1 MGRSYVLSGACMML
15 ILCGGCYTTKAAMN
29 PYSYAPSSPSRV
41 WQPPKSVKAATLS
54 DTPPELP
61 KQEDPFSLAELI
73 DIALAHNTMTRITWA
88 TARSAAAQYGQSQQK
103 LFPQLDANFS
113 YERVRSPSFGT
124 NLTGGFSGAGS
135 SLFNSG
141 TLNSQTVQPI
151 YYSDWGPQ
159 LRLSYLVFDFGAVRA
174 TTESYRQALYNADW
188 NHNSAIQQ
196 ILKIIMD
203 DYYRYTYQKEL
214 LISNAEDVETTRLV
228 LEAASTAFETGVR
241 DVSDVLQAKTQFLN
255 SQTVLSSQQ
264 QQVTVA
270 TSRLL
275 TDMGLPATTAL
286 KTQELPDHIP
296 ETNVLPPVEDLIA
309 VALQNR
315 PDLLATEASLKSSQE
330 KVKAAK
336 RDFLPKLNYS
346 FDIGR
351 TYFNG
356 GLNDGYDFDSFF
368 SLSMPLFSGFYH
380 SNSIKLAKAERKKAE
395 EALKERELEVIQNVA
410 DAHSQ
415 VRISFDTLQIAKD
428 YLAVAK
434 EQFTVSLSK
443 YKQGTNTILD
453 VTTAQSTLANA
464 KAKYIESVS
473 LWYSSL
479 AELSFATGMISP
491 TSLPQEEP

>member
-1 MGRSYVLSGACMML
+1 
-15 ILCGGCYTTKAAMN
+15 MN

-41 WQPPKSVKAATLS
+41 WQPPKSVTPMALS

-73 DIALAHNTMTRITWA
+73 DIALSHNTMTRITWA
-88 TARSAAAQYGQSQQK
+88 TARSAAAQYGQSQRP
-103 LFPQLDANFS
+103 LFPQLDASFN

-124 NLTGGFSGAGS
+124 NLTGGFSGAGA

-141 TLNSQTVQPI
+141 TLNQQSVQPI

-159 LRLSYLVFDFGAVRA
+159 LRLSYLVFDFGTVRA

-196 ILKIIMD
+196 ILRVIMD
-203 DYYRYTYQKEL
+203 DYYVYVYQKQL
-214 LISNAEDVETTRLV
+214 LTANAEDVETARLV
-228 LEAASTAFETGVR
+228 LEAANTGFETGVR

-255 SQTVLSSQQ
+255 SQTILSMQQ
-264 QQVTVA
+264 QNVTVA
-270 TSRLL
+270 SSQLL
-275 TDMGLPATTAL
+275 KDMGLPATTPL

-296 ETNVLPPVEDLIA
+296 ETNVVPA
-309 VALQNR
+309 VDELVALALQNR
-315 PDLLATEASLKSSQE
+315 PDLLGLEASLKSSRE
-330 KVKAAK
+330 KLKAAK

-380 SNSIKLAKAERKKAE
+380 SNTIKMAKAERKKAE
-395 EALKERELEVIQNVA
+395 ENLKDKELAVIQSVQV
-410 DAHSQ
+410 AHSQ
-415 VRISFDTLQIAKD
+415 VHVSFDTLAFAREF
-428 YLAVAK
+428 LAVAK

-453 VTTAQSTLANA
+453 VTSAQSSLANA
-464 KAKYIESVS
+464 KAKYIESLQS
-473 LWYSSL
+473 WYSSL
-479 AELSFATGMISP
+479 AELSYATGMISP
-491 TSLPQEEP
+491 TSIPEGSQ